1 LREDVDVNDD
11 AHRTNWPQTTE
22 SRGAR
27 LGARRVARYIRGTM
41 SKKNLQTPP
50 KNFEDA
56 LAELEQILSDIE
68 AGHVGLEQSL
78 QKYER
83 GSFLIQHCRTV
94 LAKAE
99 QQIEM
104 LSKGP
109 DGQIVSEPMEED
121 VEEEEE
127 EEE

>member
-1 LREDVDVNDD
+1 
-11 AHRTNWPQTTE
+11 
-22 SRGAR
+22 
-27 LGARRVARYIRGTM
+27 M
-41 SKKNLQTPP
+41 STKNLQTPP
-50 KNFEDA
+50 KSFEEA

-94 LAKAE
+94 LGKAE
-99 QQIEM
+99 QQIEL

-109 DGQIVSEPMEED
+109 DGRIVAEPMEEAEHD
-121 VEEEEE
+121 DEDADEEEA
-127 EEE
+127 